1 MTEEEKKLKVEK
13 LKVLEGLFRTLVF
26 TMLTLGAGEGAV
38 IYRMV
43 SDTGLKFYLDI
54 AYSIILLIVIVVVAI
69 FLLKIWNK
77 IRDGIKEL

>member
-26 TMLTLGAGEGAV
+26 TMLTLGAGEGTV

-69 FLLKIWNK
+69 FLLKVWDK